1 MRTEGGVELNF
12 NLAKRG
18 LSRQTRTK
26 KLPQRLVVH
35 SRHLL
40 LHLVPCMSDTPLQLV
55 LEFEDAYLVRDA
67 IGVVRPSVLANAT
80 PSEIFQ

>member
-1 MRTEGGVELNF
+1 
-12 NLAKRG
+12 
-18 LSRQTRTK
+18 
-26 KLPQRLVVH
+26 
-35 SRHLL
+35 
-40 LHLVPCMSDTPLQLV
+40 MSDTPLQLV